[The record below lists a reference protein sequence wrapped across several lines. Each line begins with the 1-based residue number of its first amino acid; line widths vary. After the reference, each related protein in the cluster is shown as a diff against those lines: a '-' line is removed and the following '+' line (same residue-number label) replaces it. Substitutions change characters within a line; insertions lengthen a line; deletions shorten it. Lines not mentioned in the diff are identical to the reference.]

1 MDMTFIN
8 AAMII
13 RLPAHTR
20 LSALALTAALGLA
33 GCSATSAR
41 LASSRQDSV
50 QPSRSAGAA
59 VPAVVRC
66 TGAMLRIQA
75 GREGVNAQ
83 ARGDIEFTDGG
94 SRPCILRGLPRVAI
108 LQADRKPL
116 PVRSIRD
123 PNASLSPVLL
133 RPGKL
138 DAAGLVVYWANWCG
152 RSPGPL
158 SVRVTLQHGG
168 VVTGPFNGP
177 PDYNLVPPCL
187 ERGQPATISVIDAYG
202 PGFAG

>member
-94 SRPCILRGLPRVAI
+94 APPR
-108 LQADRKPL
+108 
-116 PVRSIRD
+116 
-123 PNASLSPVLL
+123 LL
-133 RPGKL
+133 
-138 DAAGLVVYWANWCG
+138 
-152 RSPGPL
+152 PGPPP
-158 SVRVTLQHGG
+158 GG
-168 VVTGPFNGP
+168 IP
-177 PDYNLVPPCL
+177 PARPEPP
-187 ERGQPATISVIDAYG
+187 
-202 PGFAG
+202 